1 MRFSSKIIKKANN
14 KVTVALSAGCDS
26 VAVTHFLKT
35 KYPKIELK
43 CFHYNHNLRNQN
55 LEMVKKAEKLCNDL
69 DIPLTV
75 KIRDSVHSGVSEAD
89 LRALRYGAMAGMG
102 YVLTG
107 HHLDDAVE
115 NYLYNCFN
123 GTPEYL
129 PIPLETEYKDLKLT
143 ILRPFIFSS
152 KIEIENYIKKNKLE
166 KYVENDE
173 TNKDESYRRNWLR
186 NNIIPQINEK
196 RYNLQTVIK
205 KRYHIYLNKKGE

>member
-14 KVTVALSAGCDS
+14 KITVALSSGCDS

-55 LEMVKKAEKLCNDL
+55 LKMVKKAEKLCSDL

-75 KIRDSVHSGVSEAD
+75 KMRDSSHMNASEAD

-129 PIPLETEYKDLKLT
+129 PIPLETEYKDLGLT
-143 ILRPFIFSS
+143 ILRPFILSS
-152 KIEIENYIKKNKLE
+152 KIEIENYIKNNKLE

-186 NNIIPQINEK
+186 NNLIPQVNEK
-196 RYNLQTVIK
+196 GYNLQTVVK
-205 KRYHIYLNKKGE
+205 KRYHTYLNKKGE